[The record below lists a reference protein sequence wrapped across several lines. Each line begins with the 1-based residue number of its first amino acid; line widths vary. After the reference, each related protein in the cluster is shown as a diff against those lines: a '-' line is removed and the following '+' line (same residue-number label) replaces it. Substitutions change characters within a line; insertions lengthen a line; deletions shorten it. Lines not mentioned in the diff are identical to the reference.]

1 MLRHARGQ
9 SERSSGKL
17 GKDTDDSDVGSPVL
31 RGFVRRKV
39 KPSGRFFRYL
49 VSRSANTEDRSGEIN
64 ARSITILLE
73 SCFRDRV
80 LLSPNDDRYEVTLET
95 SHVVV

>member
-1 MLRHARGQ
+1 MLRHASGQ

-17 GKDTDDSDVGSPVL
+17 GKDTDDSEVGLPVL
-31 RGFVRRKV
+31 RGIVRRKV
-39 KPSGRFFRYL
+39 KPSGCFFKYL
-49 VSRSANTEDRSGEIN
+49 VSRSANTEDRSGEIS
-64 ARSITILLE
+64 ARSIASFLD
-73 SCFRDRV
+73 SCLRDKV